1 MRGSDADGCP
11 FRHTVCRG
19 QADRGTHN
27 RTTKPWSNGGRM
39 PPEDVTGI
47 QSCSI
52 TARSADRND
61 GLTRHASTIAS
72 PNRTLSPT
80 QHRGERT
87 GRNHNAV
94 ARRGHTDP
102 RGERFPLEGRT
113 EVSVANVCMKSQHG
127 LSHSLDF
134 GSRLPAVIRLPPQ
147 LSSRS
152 AIGTSVKL
160 TCPPQ
165 AHRLLRD
172 HCPQQPHTD
181 ISPQISGWPGEIGTH
196 PYFLAHAAVR
206 PPNTTNLGALSAPRP
221 SNLHSHNQYKGRF

>member
-19 QADRGTHN
+19 QADRDTRN
-27 RTTKPWSNGGRM
+27 RTTKPWRSGGRM

-80 QHRGERT
+80 QRTGERAC
-87 GRNHNAV
+87 RDHNAV
-94 ARRGHTDP
+94 ARRGHMDP

-134 GSRLPAVIRLPPQ
+134 GSRFPQSFDSLLNCPPAPQ
-147 LSSRS
+147 L
-152 AIGTSVKL
+152 G
-160 TCPPQ
+160 Q
-165 AHRLLRD
+165 A
-172 HCPQQPHTD
+172 
-181 ISPQISGWPGEIGTH
+181 
-196 PYFLAHAAVR
+196 
-206 PPNTTNLGALSAPRP
+206 
-221 SNLHSHNQYKGRF
+221 